1 MSATNVRVAA
11 LVGPTAVGKTEVS
24 VAVAERLGAEII
36 SIDSMQIY
44 KSMDIGTA
52 KPSREQRERV
62 SHHLVDVR
70 MVSHDLT
77 VAEFQSLA
85 RRAISDVVNRGK
97 LPMLVGGS
105 GLYWRAVVD
114 DLEFPPRSPS
124 VRAALETEA
133 ERIGGPRIHERLR
146 VVDPVAAA
154 AIAPAN
160 IRRTVRALEVIEI
173 TGRPFSEF
181 ARAWTRYE
189 SRYRLRVAGLRRAR
203 QELFQ
208 RIESRVDHMIATG
221 LLDEARSIGAS
232 QMSRAARQALGYRQ
246 VLEAEGDVPVGQIR
260 DAIVRATKRF
270 ARRQESW
277 FNADPRIVWFDGA
290 SPDLVDQLVWFFEEI
305 FSDEGG
311 RIRAL
316 QRTKSPQSDLR

>member
-1 MSATNVRVAA
+1 MRETRARVAA

-24 VAVAERLGAEII
+24 IAVAERLDAEII

-44 KSMDIGTA
+44 KGMDIGTA

-62 SHHLVDVR
+62 PHHLVDVR
-70 MVSHDLT
+70 PISHDLT

-85 RRAISDVVNRGK
+85 RRAISDVANRGK

-133 ERIGGPRIHERLR
+133 DSIGGPRMHERLR

-160 IRRTVRALEVIEI
+160 VRRTVRALEVTEI

-181 ARAWTRYE
+181 AHAWTRYE
-189 SRYRLRVAGLRRAR
+189 SRYRLGVAGLRRAR

-208 RIESRVDHMIATG
+208 RIESRVDHMIAAG
-221 LLDEARSIGAS
+221 LLDEARTLGPR
-232 QMSRAARQALGYRQ
+232 QMSRAALQALGYRQ
-246 VLEAEGDVPVGQIR
+246 VLEAESDAPAEQIR

-290 SPDLVDQLVWFFEEI
+290 SPDLVEQLASFFEEI
-305 FSDEGG
+305 LSDEEG

-316 QRTKSPQSDLR
+316 QRTKPRQSDLR